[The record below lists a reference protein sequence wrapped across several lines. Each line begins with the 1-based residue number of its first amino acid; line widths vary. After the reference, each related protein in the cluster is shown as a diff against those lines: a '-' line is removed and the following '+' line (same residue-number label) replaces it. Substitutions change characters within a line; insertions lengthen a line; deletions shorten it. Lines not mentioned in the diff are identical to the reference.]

1 MLPKTIPMIIFFV
14 DQNQKNLALSQILD
28 IEKLKN
34 VEKPIDKANG
44 LPNECYTNRDYL
56 AFERERVFC
65 SKWTV
70 IGVGSSIPNVG
81 DAKPYNLLGI
91 PLIIIRDKD
100 MKVRVFHNVCSHRG
114 FKLLEKPCKL
124 KKVMPA

>member
-44 LPNECYTNRDYL
+44 VST
-56 AFERERVFC
+56 
-65 SKWTV
+65 S
-70 IGVGSSIPNVG
+70 SSISQM
-81 DAKPYNLLGI
+81 DTMSPYSDL
-91 PLIIIRDKD
+91 
-100 MKVRVFHNVCSHRG
+100 M
-114 FKLLEKPCKL
+114 
-124 KKVMPA
+124 

>member
-44 LPNECYTNRDYL
+44 VSTN
-56 AFERERVFC
+56 
-65 SKWTV
+65 
-70 IGVGSSIPNVG
+70 SSISQM
-81 DAKPYNLLGI
+81 DSK
-91 PLIIIRDKD
+91 
-100 MKVRVFHNVCSHRG
+100 
-114 FKLLEKPCKL
+114 
-124 KKVMPA
+124 